1 MNNWLDK
8 YDEGIIPSAQEG
20 TSIFDEGARV
30 AREEYLRQQYRDY
43 LRGEAQKGREAVRRG
58 SDEAAKD
65 ILPWMAVPFAGAAAS
80 ALTVIPLIT
89 APSATIAGMVGGT
102 AGMHLTDRA
111 VRRYSDDNY
120 GTWGEMMAG
129 ETGIPPILGEF
140 TNPGALIGGMMG
152 SSVPGV
158 IRKIP
163 GQYSNLVTAAQ
174 KGQLYKINPF
184 ARKADPTKVYTTM
197 TENRARYIL
206 DKNAPI
212 TRYSTPGKRD
222 VYHPVFDDK
231 GNITHYVVQS
241 DMERFLQTGGANTPI
256 GVYFMNKMRTI
267 PSTIGEQL
275 RRPKYKNTKYGLPD
289 KTSYGYSYRRTLNE
303 IIEEAIKQRGAYSSI
318 SPDVKFR
325 FGAIPNYG
333 KPKGAQIIRRVTR
346 HRMPAPA
353 KFEPNPIIMEGDPTK
368 ISFVGAPSKAER
380 LQYIPRDIG
389 NFPIGKTAIPE
400 ESIIGNELS
409 YGPGLRMMRQDP
421 VWGLSP
427 LREGEM
433 DLLRTTSVLPER
445 ESRITNA
452 ILGFDKALNKAKSFK
467 LSSVNVNMPPTPREL
482 IDRMAGT
489 YRGYVTPIQQKVLAG
504 DRWSAEDDL
513 VFRKLSSLR
522 KLTSELEGYSPNK
535 KAGLFKLIESSP
547 LSNEELQHFINQY
560 ISGVGTFTSK
570 VSLAQDI
577 AQQRSPVKGIKD
589 VQVFADVSNQPNQ
602 TLIDLSKRSD
612 VFKQY
617 FEKQYQKRIDKIL
630 EANAVP
636 MLPPGSDYPEGVI
649 GAMFRRHTANI
660 HSELEQAIAQIKA
673 SPGGKTFIGSGSLSA
688 ESYPLTVYKGSS
700 IFGNDPGY
708 GIFRGEYMPL
718 NTYDDF
724 RRLGVNPEYIAT
736 YLNNYLRRVNVG
748 GKRFPA
754 ARVHYDPNSAPNVEV
769 PTFYLKKYKGGGI
782 IPSAQGGKS
791 VIFAESPTLEI
802 ASAQDGLSAKLAPIK
817 QKVREKLYRTVP
829 PSDYPI
835 RQLPS
840 VVKNLITGRER
851 MNSLDEINQLLE
863 EREQLSPIIK
873 QYEKDFSRAWDSSY
887 GEGRHEAISKVTDKY
902 GRELDELSR
911 IEMRL
916 DEISGGYDVV
926 DEDLWRKYLEM
937 PQLQGSVRPSRYK
950 PAKAKDPSAEYF
962 TIPDIVEDGTR
973 NWKADVFKFAVE
985 HDKGNGEF
993 PTYDVPGP
1001 PGLARIKVDKGKD
1014 KKGEYYSI
1022 YDIYDFN
1029 IPGERLI
1036 GKPFEIYDR
1045 IYLDKDKKGNYTPR
1059 YQKGGEVS
1067 KYTPEYIEQLKQFEN
1082 KPSNLGYHLDPKKI
1096 PTIGWGHRL
1105 TAEELKKKAVRV
1117 GKEWIPYEKFSGKEG
1132 RTYADRLMEYD
1143 VQHHYGRLE
1152 SQVGK
1157 DTLETLPPEVVDVLL
1172 DITYNRGSLGD
1183 SAEYVKKGD
1192 VVGLKNYL
1200 ASVATELKGG
1210 AKKRMEWRANRIPT
1224 HTLPPVEA
1232 PLYTGEQRVPEVLD
1246 SFTQTSTQV
1255 PYAPIIEDNA
1265 GYLNPS
1271 NYGSPVR
1278 IGSNDITMEG
1288 VPFPVL
1294 GISDEG
1300 EVRIMMPGEDH
1311 RFKGSTVTEFPL
1323 AQNTDNL
1330 SNFTKP
1336 KGWLDKYE

>member
-8 YDEGIIPSAQEG
+8 YEEGIIPSAQEG
-20 TSIFDEGARV
+20 ISIFDEGARV
-30 AREEYLRQQYRDY
+30 VREEYLRQQYQDY
-43 LRGEAQKGREAVRRG
+43 LRGEAQKGREAVQRG
-58 SDEAAKD
+58 SYEAAKD
-65 ILPWMAVPFAGAAAS
+65 ILPWMAVPFAGATAA

-89 APSATIAGMVGGT
+89 APAATIAGMVGGT

-140 TNPGALIGGMMG
+140 TNPGALIGGMVG
-152 SSVPGV
+152 SAVPGV
-158 IRKIP
+158 MRKIP
-163 GQYSNLVTAAQ
+163 GQ
-174 KGQLYKINPF
+174 
-184 ARKADPTKVYTTM
+184 
-197 TENRARYIL
+197 
-206 DKNAPI
+206 
-212 TRYSTPGKRD
+212 
-222 VYHPVFDDK
+222 
-231 GNITHYVVQS
+231 
-241 DMERFLQTGGANTPI
+241 
-256 GVYFMNKMRTI
+256 
-267 PSTIGEQL
+267 
-275 RRPKYKNTKYGLPD
+275 
-289 KTSYGYSYRRTLNE
+289 
-303 IIEEAIKQRGAYSSI
+303 
-318 SPDVKFR
+318 
-325 FGAIPNYG
+325 
-333 KPKGAQIIRRVTR
+333 
-346 HRMPAPA
+346 
-353 KFEPNPIIMEGDPTK
+353 
-368 ISFVGAPSKAER
+368 
-380 LQYIPRDIG
+380 
-389 NFPIGKTAIPE
+389 
-400 ESIIGNELS
+400 
-409 YGPGLRMMRQDP
+409 
-421 VWGLSP
+421 

-467 LSSVNVNMPPTPREL
+467 LSSVNVNMPSTPREL

-535 KAGLFKLIESSP
+535 KAELFKLIESSP

-560 ISGVGTFTSK
+560 RSGVGTFTSK

-589 VQVFADVSNQPNQ
+589 VQVFAGVNNQPNQ

-630 EANAVP
+630 ETNAVP
-636 MLPPGSDYPEGVI
+636 TLPSGSDYPEGAI
-649 GAMFRRHTANI
+649 NSMFRSSTANV
-660 HSELEQAIAQIKA
+660 HSELEQAIARIKA
-673 SPGGKTFIGSGSLSA
+673 APSNTTFVGSSSLSA
-688 ESYPLTVYKGSS
+688 ESYPLSVYKGSS

-708 GIFRGEYMPL
+708 GIFRGEYMPI
-718 NTYDDF
+718 NTLDDF
-724 RRLGVNPEYIAT
+724 RRLGVNPEYTAT

-748 GKRFPA
+748 GKQFPA
-754 ARVHYDPNSAPNVEV
+754 ARVHYYPSSTPDVEV
-769 PTFYLKKYKGGGI
+769 PTFYLKKYKRGGI

-791 VIFAESPTLEI
+791 VIFAEYPTLENALFSTREHEVI
-802 ASAQDGLSAKLAPIK
+802 NPVRGRDYNVYRPTYQHGGTASAQDGLSAKLAPIK
-817 QKVREKLYRTVP
+817 QKVREKLYRTIP

-851 MNSLDEINQLLE
+851 MSSLDEINQLLE
-863 EREQLSPIIK
+863 EREQLSPVIK

-887 GEGRHEAISKVTDKY
+887 GEGRHEAISKVADKY

-950 PAKAKDPSAEYF
+950 PVKAKDPNAEYF

-985 HDKGNGEF
+985 HDKGKGEF
-993 PTYDVPGP
+993 PTYDIPGP
-1001 PGLARIKVDKGKD
+1001 SGLARIKVDKEKD

-1022 YDIYDFN
+1022 YDVYDFN
-1029 IPGERLI
+1029 IPGEKLI

-1045 IYLDKDKKGNYTPR
+1045 IYVDKDKKGNYIPKF
-1059 YQKGGEVS
+1059 QEGGTMS

-1082 KPSNLGYHLDPKKI
+1082 IPTNLGYHLDPKKI

-1105 TAEELKKKAVRV
+1105 TTEELKRKAVRV
-1117 GKEWIPYEKFSGKEG
+1117 GKEWVPYEKFSGKEG
-1132 RTYADRLMEYD
+1132 RTYADRLMEHD

-1152 SQVGK
+1152 RQVGK
-1157 DTLETLPPEVVDVLL
+1157 DTLKTLSPEVVDVLL

-1183 SAEYVKKGD
+1183 SLEYVKKGD
-1192 VVGLKNYL
+1192 IPGLKNYL
-1200 ASVATELKGG
+1200 ASVAAKLEGG
-1210 AKKRMEWRANRIPT
+1210 AKTRMEWRAGRIPT

-1246 SFTQTSTQV
+1246 SFTPTSTQV
-1255 PYAPIIEDNA
+1255 PYAPIVEDNA

-1278 IGSNDITMEG
+1278 VGSNNITMRG

-1300 EVRIMMPGEDH
+1300 ELRIMMPGEDH
-1311 RFKGSTVTEFPL
+1311 RFRGSSVTEFPL

-1330 SNFTKP
+1330 SNFTKSS
-1336 KGWLDKYE
+1336 GWLDKFE